1 MAVEF
6 TPEQKQAIELH
17 NCNILVSAA
26 AGSGKTAVLSK
37 RIVEMV
43 CRREN
48 PVDIDRLLVVTFTNA
63 AAAEMRERISQA
75 ILMRL
80 DEDGANEHLQR
91 QAALLHNAQITTI
104 DSFCLFVLRNHFQ
117 DIGLDPAFR
126 VADEGEMELLRQ
138 EVLGNLLEECF
149 AAKDEDFYR
158 LVEYYC
164 PGGRDSALEKHVL
177 DLYRYALSYPFPE
190 EWLNKRKEDY
200 RVTSLEEL
208 EKSDWGEYL
217 FNHLKRTVSSL
228 YQDMEEVKRLCEE
241 PDGPYMYAE
250 TVESEAEAL
259 VKLCHLTDLSGFE
272 TALPAIAFGR
282 LSSKKDASV
291 NEEKRE
297 LAKRKREEVKE
308 AVKKL
313 NTDFF
318 SMPLATAL
326 RQSETCSQVIGTLVE
341 LCLKFKAGLDE
352 KKREKKLLDF
362 SDIEHLALEILV
374 EKDAEGNIIPS
385 KTAEEYRDY
394 FAEVLIDEYQ
404 DSNLVQEYLLRAVS
418 GEEIGSYNRFMVGDV
433 KQSIYKFRLARP
445 ELFLEKY
452 KTYSTADSG
461 VDSGPGSELKG
472 NGRRID
478 LHKNFRSR
486 REVIDTVNQVFKQVM
501 TEELGGIVYDDAAAL
516 YPGAVYPEN
525 AGCESELLLFE
536 KPDREAEENAKE
548 VEALGIADRI
558 RRLMREFY
566 VTDKDSGKLRPVR
579 YGDIVVLLRTGSGWD
594 EEFKAVFAKQGIPA
608 HVNGRTGYF
617 AAQEVRDVLQ
627 FLQVLDNPRQDIPL
641 FGVMRSVFG
650 GFSDAE
656 AALIRSL
663 EREED
668 GTLYAALQAYAD
680 ADHKMMAD
688 EKQDHNAAAVDMA
701 ENAAG
706 GTGKQDVAL
715 QEKCGQF
722 LEQLAKYRSYT
733 AYMPIRELLQT
744 LVEEYEYLPYVAA
757 LPAGEKRLANVEML
771 FTKAADFEKNSYHGL
786 FHFVRYIEQLEKYNV
801 DFGEANTLDEN
812 ADVVRIMSIH
822 KSKGLEFPV
831 AIVAGLS
838 KRFNMRDAAE
848 ALLVDMD
855 LGLGTDYVNPTL
867 RVKNK
872 TLRKNV
878 LAAKM
883 KLDNLAEELR
893 VLYVAMTRAKEK
905 LILTAAVEEPHMLLE
920 KLGILA
926 AGAENMSTEG
936 AGAYPG
942 SGKLSYTRLT
952 GASCFLDYLLP
963 VFPKIMVKTREES
976 EASRWKESLAQSGRR
991 EVLKQP
997 GPFINKQE
1005 LEGLLDRFAYRYPH
1019 EGLKQLYTKTTV
1031 SELKK
1036 AAMEGG
1042 EEEPAKELFPTEEI
1056 KPYIPT
1062 FMREEESISGTT
1074 RGSAMHRVMEL
1085 LDFTKEYGDEPVLQQ
1100 AMQDFLKDGRLTQ
1113 EYAQAVR
1120 TGKILHFLHSPLAGR
1135 MQQAAK
1141 KGKLFKEQPFVYG
1154 IEASRLTAKEQAVP
1168 FPAEETVL
1176 IQGIV
1181 DAYFEEEDGLVLLD
1195 YKTDVI
1201 EQPQELIR
1209 RYKAQLDY
1217 YQEALES
1224 LTGKKVKER
1233 ILYSFYLGCEVAV

>member
-26 AGSGKTAVLSK
+26 AGSGKTAVLSR

-43 CRREN
+43 CRGEN

-75 ILMRL
+75 ILQRL
-80 DEDGANEHLQR
+80 NEDGANEHLQR

-138 EVLGNLLEECF
+138 EVLGNLLEERF
-149 AAKDEDFYR
+149 AAGDEDFYNC
-158 LVEYYC
+158 VEYYC
-164 PGGRDSALEKHVL
+164 PGGRDSALEKHIL
-177 DLYRYALSYPFPE
+177 DLYRYASSYPFPE
-190 EWLNKRKEDY
+190 EWLKQRREDY
-200 RVTSLEEL
+200 RVASLEEL
-208 EKSDWGEYL
+208 EASDWGQYL
-217 FNHLKRTVSSL
+217 LNHLKWTVSSL
-228 YQDMEEVKRLCEE
+228 SQDMQEIKRLCEE
-241 PDGPYMYAE
+241 PDGPYMYGE
-250 TVESEAEAL
+250 VVEAEAEAIE
-259 VKLCHLTDLSGFE
+259 KLCGLTTLSGFE
-272 TALPAIAFGR
+272 AALPAITFGR
-282 LSSKKDASV
+282 LPSKRDASV
-291 NEEKRE
+291 NEGKRE
-297 LAKRKREEVKE
+297 LAKKKREEVKE

-313 NTDFF
+313 NADFF

-326 RQSETCSQVIGTLVE
+326 RQSEACRQVLDTLVE
-341 LCLKFKAGLDE
+341 LCLAFKAGLDE

-362 SDIEHLALEILV
+362 SDIEHFALEILV
-374 EKDAEGNIIPS
+374 ERDADGRIVPR
-385 KTAEEYRDY
+385 KAAEEYREY

-404 DSNLVQEYLLRAVS
+404 DSNLVQEYLLQAVS

-452 KTYSTADSG
+452 KTYSVVRSG
-461 VDSGPGSELKG
+461 VESIAASGANSESDFGPEDKC
-472 NGRRID
+472 RRID

-486 REVIDTVNQVFKQVM
+486 REVIDTVNQVFEAIM
-501 TEELGGIVYDDAAAL
+501 TEELGGIVYDEAAAL

-536 KPDREAEENAKE
+536 KPDRDSEQNVKEA
-548 VEALGIADRI
+548 EALGIAERI
-558 RRLMREFY
+558 RELMKDFY
-566 VTDKDSGKLRPVR
+566 VTDKDSGELRPVR

-594 EEFKAVFAKQGIPA
+594 EEFKSVFEKQGIPA
-608 HVNGRTGYF
+608 HVSGRTGYF

-641 FGVMRSVFG
+641 FGVMKSVFG

-656 AALIRSL
+656 AALIRSR

-668 GTLYAALQAYAD
+668 GSLYAALRSYAD
-680 ADHKMMAD
+680 ADCKMMTG
-688 EKQDHNAAAVDMA
+688 EKSTAGSAAIDAV
-701 ENAAG
+701 
-706 GTGKQDVAL
+706 L
-715 QEKCGQF
+715 QEKCGRF

-744 LVEEYEYLPYVAA
+744 LVEEYEYMPYVAA

-771 FTKAADFEKNSYHGL
+771 FTKAADFEKNSYRGL

-838 KRFNMRDAAE
+838 KRFNMRDTAE

-855 LGLGTDYVNPTL
+855 LGLGTDYVNPVL

-893 VLYVAMTRAKEK
+893 VLYVAMTRAREK
-905 LILTAAVEEPHMLLE
+905 LIMTAAVEEPQELLE
-920 KLGILA
+920 KRDIFA
-926 AGAENMSTEG
+926 TGAEVVCTEAEG
-936 AGAYPG
+936 AHPG
-942 SGKLSYTRLT
+942 EGKLSYTRLT

-963 VFPKIMVKTREES
+963 VFPNIIVKTQEEL
-976 EASRWKESLAQSGRR
+976 EGAKWEESLAQSGRR
-991 EVLKQP
+991 EMLGQSE
-997 GPFINKQE
+997 PFINKQE
-1005 LEGLLDRFAYRYPH
+1005 LERLISRFEYRYPH
-1019 EGLKQLYTKTTV
+1019 EGLKYLYTKTTV

-1042 EEEPAKELFPTEEI
+1042 EEEPAKELFPTEEV
-1056 KPYIPT
+1056 KPYIPA
-1062 FMREEESISGTT
+1062 FMREKETVSGTT

-1085 LDFTKEYGDEPVLQQ
+1085 LDFTAEYGDETALGQ
-1100 AMQDFLKDGRLTQ
+1100 AIQGFLEDGRLTQ

-1120 TGKILHFLHSPLAGR
+1120 TGKILHFLHSPLADR

-1154 IEASRLTAKEQAVP
+1154 IEASRLTAKEQAAP

-1181 DAYFEEEDGLVLLD
+1181 DVYFEEEDGLVLLD

-1201 EQPQELIR
+1201 EEPQDLIR
-1209 RYKAQLDY
+1209 RYKVQLDY

-1233 ILYSFYLGCEVAV
+1233 ILYSFYLGCEVAL

>member
-43 CRREN
+43 CRMDN

-75 ILMRL
+75 ILQRL
-80 DEDGANEHLQR
+80 NEDGTNEHLQR

-138 EVLGNLLEECF
+138 EVLGNLLEERF
-149 AAKDEDFYR
+149 AAGEEAFLR
-158 LVEYYC
+158 CVEYYC
-164 PGGRDSALEKHVL
+164 PGGRDSALEKHIL
-177 DLYRYALSYPFPE
+177 DLYRYAMSYPFPE
-190 EWLNKRKEDY
+190 EWLKQRREDY
-200 RVTSLEEL
+200 RAASLEEL
-208 EKSDWGEYL
+208 NDSDWGQYL
-217 FNHLKRTVSSL
+217 LAHLKRTVCSL
-228 YQDMEEVKRLCEE
+228 YQELAEIKRLCEE
-241 PDGPYMYAE
+241 PDGPYMYGE
-250 TVESEAEAL
+250 TVEAEAEAME
-259 VKLCHLTDLSGFE
+259 KLCSLGTLSEFE
-272 TALPAIAFGR
+272 TALPTFAFGR

-297 LAKRKREEVKE
+297 LAKKKREEVKD

-313 NTDFF
+313 TADYF
-318 SMPLATAL
+318 SMPLETAL
-326 RQSETCSQVIGTLVE
+326 RQSEACRQVIDTLVE
-341 LCLKFKAGLDE
+341 LCFAFKAGLDE

-362 SDIEHLALEILV
+362 SDIEHFALEILV
-374 EKDAEGNIIPS
+374 ERNEEGRIVPR
-385 KTAEEYRDY
+385 KAAEEYREY
-394 FAEVLIDEYQ
+394 FVEVLIDEYQ
-404 DSNLVQEYLLRAVS
+404 DSNLVQEYLLQAVS
-418 GEEIGSYNRFMVGDV
+418 GEEIGRYNRFMVGDV

-452 KTYSTADSG
+452 KTYSG
-461 VDSGPGSELKG
+461 QGIC
-472 NGRRID
+472 RRID

-486 REVIDTVNQVFKQVM
+486 REVIDTVNTVFQEIM
-501 TEELGGIVYDDAAAL
+501 TEELGGIVYDEAAAL

-525 AGCESELLLFE
+525 TGCESELLLFE
-536 KPDREAEENAKE
+536 KPDMESEQNAKE
-548 VEALGIADRI
+548 AEALGIADRI
-558 RRLMREFY
+558 RKLKRDFL
-566 VTDKDSGKLRPVR
+566 VTDKDSGELRPVR

-594 EEFKAVFAKQGIPA
+594 EEFKAVFEKQGIPA
-608 HVNGRTGYF
+608 HVSGRTGYF

-641 FGVMRSVFG
+641 FGVMKSVFG

-656 AALIRSL
+656 AALLRSG

-668 GTLYAALQAYAD
+668 GSLYAALRAYAGMGQEQ
-680 ADHKMMAD
+680 AAD
-688 EKQDHNAAAVDMA
+688 EKSDHNAGAVDMA
-701 ENAAG
+701 EDA
-706 GTGKQDVAL
+706 AL
-715 QEKCGQF
+715 QEKCGHF
-722 LEQLAKYRSYT
+722 LEQLARYRSYT

-744 LVEEYEYLPYVAA
+744 LVEEYEYMPYVAA

-838 KRFNMRDAAE
+838 KRFNMRDTAE

-855 LGLGTDYVNPTL
+855 FGLGTDYVNPNL

-893 VLYVAMTRAKEK
+893 VLYVAMTRAREK
-905 LILTAAVEEPHMLLE
+905 LILTAAVEDPLTLLE
-920 KLGILA
+920 KQGILTA
-926 AGAENMSTEG
+926 DAENARTEAVG
-936 AGAYPG
+936 AHPG
-942 SGKLSYTRLT
+942 WGKLSYTRLT

-963 VFPKIMVKTREES
+963 VFPKVTVRTVEELEGAQWEES
-976 EASRWKESLAQSGRR
+976 VAQSSRR
-991 EVLKQP
+991 EALIQP

-1019 EGLKQLYTKTTV
+1019 EGLQQLYTKTTV

-1042 EEEPAKELFPTEEI
+1042 EEEPAKELFPTEEV
-1056 KPYIPT
+1056 KPYIPA
-1062 FMREEESISGTT
+1062 FMREQETVSGTT
-1074 RGSAMHRVMEL
+1074 RGSAVHRVMEL
-1085 LDFTKEYGDEPVLQQ
+1085 LDFTGEYGDETALKQ
-1100 AMQDFLKDGRLTQ
+1100 AMQSFLEDGRLTQ

-1120 TGKILHFLHSPLAGR
+1120 TGKILRFLHSPLADR
-1135 MQQAAK
+1135 MKKAALI
-1141 KGKLFKEQPFVYG
+1141 GKLFKEQPFVYG
-1154 IEASRLTAKEQAVP
+1154 IEASRLTAKDQTAP

-1181 DAYFEEEDGLVLLD
+1181 DVYFEEEDGLVLLD

-1201 EQPQELIR
+1201 KQPEELIR
-1209 RYKAQLDY
+1209 RYKVQLDY

>member
-26 AGSGKTAVLSK
+26 AGSGKTAVLSR

-43 CRREN
+43 CREED
-48 PVDIDRLLVVTFTNA
+48 PVDVDRLLVVTFTNA

-80 DEDGANEHLQR
+80 NEDGANEHLQR

-138 EVLGNLLEECF
+138 EVLGNLLEECY

-190 EWLNKRKEDY
+190 EWLNQRKEDY
-200 RVTSLEEL
+200 HVASLEEL
-208 EKSDWGEYL
+208 DKSDWGQYL
-217 FNHLKRTVSSL
+217 LHHLKRTVSSL
-228 YQDMEEVKRLCEE
+228 CQDMEEVKRLCEE
-241 PDGPYMYAE
+241 PDGPYMYGE
-250 TVESEAEAL
+250 TVEAEAEAFE
-259 VKLCHLTDLSGFE
+259 KLCGLTDLSGFE
-272 TALPAIAFGR
+272 AALPAITFGR

-313 NTDFF
+313 LADYF
-318 SMPLATAL
+318 SMPLTTAL
-326 RQSETCSQVIGTLVE
+326 RQSIACSRVIDTLIE
-341 LCLKFKAGLDE
+341 LCLAFKAGLDE

-362 SDIEHLALEILV
+362 SDIEHLALEILI
-374 EKDAEGNIIPS
+374 EKDAEGGIRPS

-404 DSNLVQEYLLRAVS
+404 DSNLVQEYLLQAVS
-418 GEEIGSYNRFMVGDV
+418 GEEIGRYNRFMVGDV

-461 VDSGPGSELKG
+461 LDCRANSGPDFNSEG
-472 NGRRID
+472 NCTRID

-486 REVIDTVNQVFKQVM
+486 REVIDTVNQVFKEIM
-501 TEELGGIVYDDAAAL
+501 TEQLGGIVYDDAAAL

-525 AGCESELLLFE
+525 TGCESELLLFE
-536 KPDREAEENAKE
+536 KPERDSEQNAKE
-548 VEALGIADRI
+548 AEALGIADRI

-608 HVNGRTGYF
+608 HVSGRTGYF

-641 FGVMRSVFG
+641 FGVMKSVFG
-650 GFSDAE
+650 GFTDAE
-656 AALIRSL
+656 AALIRSG
-663 EREED
+663 ERQED
-668 GTLYAALQAYAD
+668 GTLYAALQAYTEIGQD
-680 ADHKMMAD
+680 A
-688 EKQDHNAAAVDMA
+688 
-701 ENAAG
+701 
-706 GTGKQDVAL
+706 AL

-722 LEQLAKYRSYT
+722 LEQITKYRSYT

-744 LVEEYEYLPYVAA
+744 LVEEYEYLPYVTA

-838 KRFNMRDAAE
+838 KRFNMRDTTE
-848 ALLVDMD
+848 ALLADTD

-905 LILTAAVEEPHMLLE
+905 LILTAAVEEPGELLE
-920 KLGILA
+920 KQGILA
-926 AGAENMSTEG
+926 AGMENARTEA
-936 AGAYPG
+936 AGAHLG
-942 SGKLSYTRLT
+942 TGKISYTRLT
-952 GASCFLDYLLP
+952 GATCFLDYLLP
-963 VFPKIMVKTREES
+963 VFPNIIVKTREES
-976 EASRWKESLAQSGRR
+976 EGSRWEESLAQSGRR
-991 EVLKQP
+991 EALKRP
-997 GPFINKQE
+997 EPFLDKQQFAQ
-1005 LEGLLDRFAYRYPH
+1005 LLQRFRYCYPH

-1042 EEEPAKELFPTEEI
+1042 EEEPAKELFPAEEI

>member
-1 MAVEF
+1 MAIEL
-6 TPEQKQAIELH
+6 TREQKLAINLH

-43 CRREN
+43 CREEN

-75 ILMRL
+75 ILQRL
-80 DEDGANEHLQR
+80 NEDGANEHLQR

-138 EVLGNLLEECF
+138 EVLGNLLEERF
-149 AAKDEDFYR
+149 AAGDEDFCR
-158 LVEYYC
+158 CVEYYC
-164 PGGRDSALEKHVL
+164 PEGRDSALEKHIL
-177 DLYRYALSYPFPE
+177 DLYHHAMSYPFPE
-190 EWLNKRKEDY
+190 EWLIQRKEDY
-200 RVTSLEEL
+200 RTTSLEEL
-208 EKSDWGEYL
+208 EASDWGQYL
-217 FNHLKRTVSSL
+217 LMHLKRTVSSVS
-228 YQDMEEVKRLCEE
+228 QDMEEIKRLCEE
-241 PDGPYMYAE
+241 PDGPYMYGE
-250 TVESEAEAL
+250 TVETETEMIQ
-259 VKLCHLTDLSGFE
+259 KLCGIDTLAGFE
-272 TALPAIAFGR
+272 AALPAVTFGR

-297 LAKRKREEVKE
+297 LTQKRREEIKKTI
-308 AVKKL
+308 KKL
-313 NTDFF
+313 AADYF
-318 SMPLATAL
+318 SVPLATAL
-326 RQSETCSQVIGTLVE
+326 RQYEACNQVVDTLIE
-341 LCLKFKAGLDE
+341 LCLAFKAGLDE

-362 SDIEHLALEILV
+362 PDIEHFALEILV
-374 EKDAEGNIIPS
+374 TRDDDGRIVPRKA
-385 KTAEEYRDY
+385 AEEYREY
-394 FAEVLIDEYQ
+394 FEEVLIDEYQ
-404 DSNLVQEYLLRAVS
+404 DSNLVQEYLLQAVS

-452 KTYSTADSG
+452 KTYSVAESEAGSVSDSG
-461 VDSGPGSELKG
+461 SDSVPEEKC
-472 NGRRID
+472 RRID

-486 REVIDTVNQVFKQVM
+486 REVIDTVNQVFEAIM
-501 TEELGGIVYDDAAAL
+501 TEELGGIAYDEDAAL
-516 YPGAVYPEN
+516 DPGAIYPEN
-525 AGCESELLLFE
+525 TGCESELLLFE
-536 KPDREAEENAKE
+536 KPDQDSEQSAKE
-548 VEALGIADRI
+548 AEALGIAERI
-558 RRLMREFY
+558 RELMKDFC
-566 VTDKDSGKLRPVR
+566 VTDKESEKLRPVR

-594 EEFKAVFAKQGIPA
+594 EEFKAVFEKQGIPA
-608 HVNGRTGYF
+608 HVSGRTGYF

-641 FGVMRSVFG
+641 FGVMKSVFG
-650 GFSDAE
+650 GFSDTE
-656 AALIRSL
+656 AALIRSG

-668 GTLYAALQAYAD
+668 GSFYAALRSYAGRG
-680 ADHKMMAD
+680 
-688 EKQDHNAAAVDMA
+688 QD
-701 ENAAG
+701 
-706 GTGKQDVAL
+706 TAL
-715 QEKCGQF
+715 QEKCKHF
-722 LEQLAKYRSYT
+722 LEQIAKYRSYT

-744 LVEEYEYLPYVAA
+744 LVEEYEYMPYVAA

-771 FTKAADFEKNSYHGL
+771 FTKAADFEKNSYRGL

-822 KSKGLEFPV
+822 KSKGLEFPI

-838 KRFNMRDAAE
+838 KGFNMQDTKAP
-848 ALLVDMD
+848 LLVDMD
-855 LGLGTDYVNPTL
+855 LGLGTDYVNPVL

-883 KLDNLAEELR
+883 KLDILAEELR
-893 VLYVAMTRAKEK
+893 VLYVAMTRAREK
-905 LILTAAVEEPHMLLE
+905 LIMTAAVKKPRELLE
-920 KLGILA
+920 KRDILA
-926 AGAENMSTEG
+926 AGAEDVRTEAEG
-936 AGAYPG
+936 AHSRA
-942 SGKLSYTRLT
+942 GKLNYTYLT

-963 VFPKIMVKTREES
+963 VFPQIIVRTQEELEGVK
-976 EASRWKESLAQSGRR
+976 WKESFVQSGRR
-991 EVLKQP
+991 EMLGQSEL
-997 GPFINKQE
+997 FINKQE

-1019 EGLKQLYTKTTV
+1019 EGLKYLYTKTTV

-1036 AAMEGG
+1036 AAMEGE
-1042 EEEPAKELFPTEEI
+1042 EEEPAKELFPTEEV
-1056 KPYIPT
+1056 KPYIPA
-1062 FMREEESISGTT
+1062 FMREKETVSGTT

-1085 LDFTKEYGDEPVLQQ
+1085 LDFTADYGDEAALVQ
-1100 AMQDFLKDGRLTQ
+1100 AVQGFLKDGRLTQ

-1120 TGKILHFLHSPLAGR
+1120 TGKILHFLHSPLADR
-1135 MQQAAK
+1135 MRKAALI
-1141 KGKLFKEQPFVYG
+1141 GKLFKEQPFVYG
-1154 IEASRLTAKEQAVP
+1154 IEASRLFAGGQGAP
-1168 FPAEETVL
+1168 FPGEETVL

-1201 EQPQELIR
+1201 EKPQELIR
-1209 RYKAQLDY
+1209 RYKVQLDY

-1233 ILYSFYLGCEVAV
+1233 ILYSFYLGCEIAV